1 MTAQNPMAV
10 LDEEDL
16 QRRPTLGQLM
26 NTAVQNTQDSLRQT
40 ANVLTGPQAML
51 AGLMQ
56 PIQGMTDLAGDPQDY
71 FQKQLAGLLQG
82 QMDPLAAE
90 RRRKARDQRFM
101 QQGQQDYMS
110 GMQAVQIPTGGF
122 VGGPNRG
129 LI

>member
-1 MTAQNPMAV
+1 MTAPTPMAV
-10 LDEEDL
+10 LDEEGL
-16 QRRPTLGQLM
+16 PQPPTLGQLM
-26 NTAVQNTQDSLRQT
+26 NTAVQNTQNSLSQAT
-40 ANVLTGPQAML
+40 NVLTDPQALL

-101 QQGQQDYMS
+101 QQGQQEYMA